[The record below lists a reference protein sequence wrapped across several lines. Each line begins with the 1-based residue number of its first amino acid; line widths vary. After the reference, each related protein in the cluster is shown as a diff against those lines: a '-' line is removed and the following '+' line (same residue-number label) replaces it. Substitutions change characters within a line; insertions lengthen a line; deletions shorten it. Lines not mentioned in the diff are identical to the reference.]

1 MTATNHVEPPN
12 DLADFVSIG
21 RKSPVRV
28 GIYGPNGVGKTSFI
42 AAVPGIFI
50 APTED
55 GAEQLRVPQW
65 KTRLRTLD
73 KFNDVITMLRDKR
86 HPYTAFGV
94 DTASMLERLFMD
106 AIEARLRK
114 EAVKKD
120 DPLTI
125 ADLNE
130 EYGEGYAAVAR
141 EWHRM
146 TDRFDELR
154 DKRGMSI
161 WVTCPSRVSKVK
173 NLVGKDY
180 DAYTLDLYSQKST
193 LVLTSW
199 LDYVLFARQDVS
211 LAETEKGKKVI
222 ANKGQLSVYTRGSA
236 EFLAKTRG
244 EIPWPDRLPLDFD
257 TVMALHELIG
267 THGKDLGA
275 WLTDRFGQAIGPLT
289 EKSAESA
296 DKATKGF
303 VAAIGKSLWH
313 VAANVVEQME
323 AECAEE
329 SEEAS
334 E

>member
-1 MTATNHVEPPN
+1 MSDSRHEPN

-65 KTRLRTLD
+65 KVRLRTLD
-73 KFNDVITMLRDKR
+73 KFNDVITMLLTKR
-86 HPYTAFGV
+86 HPYTAFGI

-106 AIEARLRK
+106 AIEVRLRK
-114 EAVKKD
+114 DAGGKKD
-120 DPLTI
+120 APLTI

-161 WVTCPSRVSKVK
+161 WITCPSRVSKVK
-173 NLVGKDY
+173 NLSGKDY
-180 DAYTLDLYSQKST
+180 DSYSLDLYSQKST

-211 LAETEKGKKVI
+211 IAETEKGRKVI

-257 TVMALHELIG
+257 TVMRLHDMIG
-267 THGKDLGA
+267 THGRDLSA
-275 WLTDRFGQAIGPLT
+275 WLTGRFEATIGPLT
-289 EKSAESA
+289 AKNAEGA
-296 DKATKGF
+296 TKATASFVSAIAKG
-303 VAAIGKSLWH
+303 IWH
-313 VAANVVEQME
+313 VADDVCTQME
-323 AECAEE
+323 SECAEE
-329 SEEAS
+329 ETES
-334 E
+334 